1 MMNNVDDY
9 IMIQNLIPTE
19 LCKSLIRESSLPD
32 KKWYKHAWYSYR
44 EDDTHSMPDKELDQL
59 ISTEDQFKSLGP
71 YLEQAVGN
79 YQNKYSAKEEKAGS
93 GWIKH
98 IGQVK
103 FNRYKVGMKMQTH
116 YDHIQSM
123 FDGKQKGIPI
133 LSFIGL
139 LNDNYEGGELICRK
153 KEIKLKRG
161 DILIFPSNFMYPHK
175 VKEITK
181 GMRYSFVTWAF

>member
-9 IMIQNLIPTE
+9 IMIQNLIPAE

-32 KKWYKHAWYSYR
+32 KKWYKHSWYSYR
-44 EDDTHSMPDKELDQL
+44 EDNTHSMPDKELDQL
-59 ISTEDQFKSLGP
+59 ISTEAQFKSLGA
-71 YLEQAVGN
+71 YLEQAVVN
-79 YQNKYSAKEEKAGS
+79 YQNKYSAKEEKAQN

-103 FNRYKVGMKMQTH
+103 LNRYKVGMKMQTH

-133 LSFIGL
+133 LSLIGL
-139 LNDNYEGGELICRK
+139 LNDKYEGGEVVCRK

-175 VKEITK
+175 VTEITK
-181 GMRYSFVTWAF
+181 GIRYSFVTWAF